1 MLKPESYL
9 LIYFSLTLSEL
20 SLLASLSV
28 YILASAQAGFSL
40 KELSHLQFSYQSR
53 GGFLKYKSSVT
64 VGMAYVEEEKQSTAV
79 HSNEAKQLQSHCSAH
94 RLSRWEKKLPVNISA
109 KPPLCSHL
117 YVSWAACHNDIS
129 TERPCT
135 KVT

>member
-94 RLSRWEKKLPVNISA
+94 RLSRWEKKLPVNVSA

-117 YVSWAACHNDIS
+117 YASWAACHNDIS